1 MKKQT
6 KKKGKAL
13 ALSFVVA
20 AGMLLP
26 IGASAQGGLFDHN
39 GGNENGPH
47 QSLMDR
53 GTGGDL
59 NVTKGNESFGAAGSD
74 IENEPFGA
82 PIGGGIGILIAAGA
96 GYALIQSK
104 KNKQN

>member
-1 MKKQT
+1 MNNKKR
-6 KKKGKAL
+6 KAL
-13 ALSFVVA
+13 ALSIVVA

-26 IGASAQGGLFDHN
+26 IGASAQGGLFDYN
-39 GGNENGPH
+39 GGNKNGPN
-47 QSLMDR
+47 QGLMGR
-53 GTGGDL
+53 GIGDNL
-59 NVTKGNESFGAAGSD
+59 NVTMGNESFGAAGSD
-74 IENEPFGA
+74 IENEPFGT